1 MATKTGVSP
10 EETSTDTIM
19 EDTSTGTNTDTDTV
33 MVISTG
39 MDMAMDMVMD
49 MATDMDIMDG
59 NGYVVLV
66 FRNPCLA
73 VQRYMTCNGADPV

>member
-19 EDTSTGTNTDTDTV
+19 EDTSTDTSTGTDTV

-39 MDMAMDMVMD
+39 MDMAMDM
-49 MATDMDIMDG
+49 ATDMDIMDG
-59 NGYVVLV
+59 NGYVLLL
-66 FRNPCLA
+66 FRNLPFSCLA
-73 VQRYMTCNGADPV
+73 LYVVQRCRFCEAW

>member
-39 MDMAMDMVMD
+39 MDMAMDM
-49 MATDMDIMDG
+49 ATDMDIMDG
-59 NGYVVLV
+59 NGYVLLL
-66 FRNPCLA
+66 FRNLSFSCLA
-73 VQRYMTCNGADPV
+73 LYDVQRCRFCEAW

>member
-39 MDMAMDMVMD
+39 MDMAMDM
-49 MATDMDIMDG
+49 ATDMDIMDG
-59 NGYVVLV
+59 NGYVLLLC
-66 FRNPCLA
+66 RNLPFSCLA
-73 VQRYMTCNGADPV
+73 LYDVQICRFCEAW